1 MNRTCLFGRPRGAFA
16 NTRELYENFGERVQY
31 LGLVLQDD
39 GSDGLPRR
47 YDVTATT
54 TGLDDEFAI
63 DVF

>member
-1 MNRTCLFGRPRGAFA
+1 MDRTCLFGRPREAFA
-16 NTRELYENFGERVQY
+16 NTRGLYENFGERVQC
-31 LGLVLQDD
+31 LRSVLQDD

-47 YDVTATT
+47 YDVTVTT